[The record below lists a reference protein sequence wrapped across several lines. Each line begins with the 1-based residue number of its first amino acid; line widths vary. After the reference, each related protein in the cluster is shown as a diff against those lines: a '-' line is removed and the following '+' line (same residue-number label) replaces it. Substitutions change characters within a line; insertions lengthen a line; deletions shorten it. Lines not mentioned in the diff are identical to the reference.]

1 MNPRHLR
8 IVGRPTM
15 TYLVWTIQALLAL
28 VFVCAGGMK
37 LAMPLETF
45 TPFLPLPG
53 VFIRFIGV
61 CEVLGALG
69 LVLPGLLK
77 TRQDLT
83 PLAARGLVLLM
94 VGATMFTPPDQLASG
109 LLPVGLGA
117 LAACIAYTR
126 TTPQRPRLRTA
137 S

>member
-1 MNPRHLR
+1 
-8 IVGRPTM
+8 M

-28 VFVCAGGMK
+28 VFLLAGGMK
-37 LAMPLETF
+37 LVMPLEMF
-45 TPFLPLPG
+45 TPYLALPG
-53 VFIRFIGV
+53 VFIRFVGA

-77 TRQDLT
+77 TRRHLT
-83 PLAARGLVLLM
+83 PLAARGLVLIM

-109 LLPVGLGA
+109 LLPVTLGL
-117 LAACIAYTR
+117 LAAFVAYSR
-126 TTPQRPRLRTA
+126 TTPQRPPLRTA

>member
-1 MNPRHLR
+1 
-8 IVGRPTM
+8 M

-37 LAMPLETF
+37 LVMPLEVF
-45 TPFLPLPG
+45 TAYLPLPG
-53 VFIRFIGV
+53 VFIRFIGA

-77 TRQDLT
+77 TRTHLT
-83 PLAARGLVLLM
+83 PLAAKGLVLIM
-94 VGATMFTPPDQLASG
+94 VGATMFTPADQLATG
-109 LLPVGLGA
+109 LLPVTLGL
-117 LAACIAYTR
+117 LAAFVAYSRSARR
-126 TTPQRPRLRTA
+126 TTSRTAPERPRLRTA